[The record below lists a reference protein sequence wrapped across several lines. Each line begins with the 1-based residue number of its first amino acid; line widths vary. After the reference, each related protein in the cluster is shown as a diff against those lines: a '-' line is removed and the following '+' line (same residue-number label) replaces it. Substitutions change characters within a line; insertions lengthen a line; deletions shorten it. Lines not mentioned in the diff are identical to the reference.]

1 MQISYLDPGARD
13 QWALFPAGK
22 DGDRGGLAT
31 VHDLWAGIESGR
43 ERPVFDHPKTVAE
56 YLAFERV
63 SETKHEYVDGFIY
76 AMAGASDDHVSIVGN
91 LTAAFVVQL
100 RGKKCRSYSSD
111 MALAKDAEKADFAK
125 GTFYYPDVVVTCS
138 ERDRGSRIKK
148 DPVLVVEVLS
158 QGTEKLDRTEKL
170 ETYRSSPTLQQYWL
184 VHQGGKRIVVH
195 SKGADE
201 WTSEVVSSGWL
212 CVELPSGAL
221 KVSVDEIYEDV
232 LGFVRRSQS

>member
-1 MQISYLDPGARD
+1 MHSSFLDPGTFD
-13 QWALFPAGK
+13 QWALLPAGK

-31 VHDLWAGIESGR
+31 VHDLWPGIDSGR
-43 ERPVFDHPKTVAE
+43 EKPVFDHPKTVAE

-63 SETKHEYVDGFIY
+63 SDAKHEYVDGFIY

-111 MALAKDAEKADFAK
+111 MALAKDAEKADFSK

-138 ERDRGSRIKK
+138 DRDRGSRIKK

-158 QGTEKLDRTEKL
+158 EGTEKLDQTEKL
-170 ETYRSSPTLQQYWL
+170 ETYRATPTLQQYWL
-184 VHQGGKRIVVH
+184 VHQGQKRIVVH
-195 SKGADE
+195 SRGPGG
-201 WTSEVVSSGWL
+201 WTSEEMTSGRL
-212 CVELPSGAL
+212 RVELPGGAL
-221 KVSVDEIYEDV
+221 EVSVDEIYEEV
-232 LGFVRRSQS
+232 LGLEHRSDS